1 MTQPKHYNT
10 DAFQIR
16 PTDVFLVSFPK
27 SGNTWMRFLLGNY
40 VTKGLIEFQNVNS
53 YIPEVH
59 LHPERINDVLTE
71 PRIIK
76 SHFEFV
82 KNYPNAIYIA
92 RDVRDI
98 AISQYHHLQMVD
110 VIPQTT
116 TLHNYLQS
124 SFHRANQYHST
135 WHTHVFSWLRD
146 NFPQRLLLLKYEDI
160 LAAPQ
165 LEMEKALTFMGMP
178 LNETLLNL
186 SIERSSFKSMREK
199 EEESPINTQE
209 LVAKAPLPNKYF
221 VREGKAG
228 SWRTEMNTSEK
239 EFFWNLYG
247 EALQFL
253 GYLKD

>member
-1 MTQPKHYNT
+1 LNTQKNNNT
-10 DAFQIR
+10 QAFRINA
-16 PTDVFLVSFPK
+16 TDVFLVSFPK

-40 VTKGLIEFQNVNS
+40 LTKGLLEFQNVNS

-59 LHPERINDVLTE
+59 IHPERVNDVITE

-76 SHFEFV
+76 SHFEYV
-82 KNYPNAIYIA
+82 KEYTTVIYIA
-92 RDVRDI
+92 RDIRDV
-98 AISQYHHLQMVD
+98 AISKFHHLQMVD
-110 VIPQTT
+110 VIPETT

-124 SFHRANQYHST
+124 SFDKANQYGSK

-160 LAAPQ
+160 LVNPE
-165 LEMEKALTFMGMP
+165 LELKKALVFMG
-178 LNETLLNL
+178 LSLDEALLNL
-186 SIERSSFKSMREK
+186 SIERSSFKSMRKK

-221 VREGKAG
+221 VREGKTG
-228 SWRTEMNTSEK
+228 SWRNEMNTIEK
-239 EFFWNLYG
+239 DLFWNIYG

-253 GYLKD
+253 GYPKD